1 MAGVGVDL
9 FWDGPL
15 AFGLWCKMSCYV
27 YGDTFIYDQHVKQTG
42 GPYIY
47 GTHSSTLVSRRSSP
61 TTSSFPHS
69 LFLLVAIGSYT
80 NTKTCLLLPSSML
93 QQQTSPTSFLPS
105 IHLQGR
111 HSTRSQTADPYPH
124 SSNRSRFGASSSTT
138 AFGSTMLSVHAVH
151 TSLAETHSLCSSCR
165 PWPSTRPKTV
175 SFRLGTMRTVRL
187 ALVEVINPL
196 YVSV

>member
-1 MAGVGVDL
+1 
-9 FWDGPL
+9 
-15 AFGLWCKMSCYV
+15 MSCYT
-27 YGDTFIYDQHVKQTG
+27 YGDTSIYDQHVKQTG

-47 GTHSSTLVSRRSSP
+47 GTHSSALVGRRSSP
-61 TTSSFPHS
+61 
-69 LFLLVAIGSYT
+69 FLLVAIGSYT

-124 SSNRSRFGASSSTT
+124 SSNRSRFGGSSSTT
-138 AFGSTMLSVHAVH
+138 ASGSTMLSMHAVH
-151 TSLAETHSLCSSCR
+151 TSLAETHSLHSSCR

-175 SFRLGTMRTVRL
+175 SSRLGTMRTVRL
-187 ALVEVINPL
+187 ALVEVIDPI